1 MVVED
6 RGWVGME
13 KNVDRKVMKRIMEE
27 MGANNDLVFGHRKGG
42 NMSKKN
48 DTDKAPRTSLTCS
61 TIWLR

>member
-1 MVVED
+1 
-6 RGWVGME
+6 ME